1 MLGHRTGW
9 ASGLAYCTAFF
20 GDFGCRDIF
29 HKGKLRLAALINN
42 CFSNGIGRRRIVK
55 SFRNLLCC
63 WGLGIFDFGVYFS
76 RYFIGNSWLAR
87 LVKNCLSDWSTCAAW
102 GGEDTVDSLSCERA
116 PALGELVTYS
126 SSELCLDSDLHS
138 NIRTFHDSS
147 LYCFNGGNAAT
158 DNAAD

>member
-9 ASGLAYCTAFF
+9 ASGLAYCTASF

-55 SFRNLLCC
+55 SFCNLLCC
-63 WGLGIFDFGVYFS
+63 WGLGIFDFGLYFS
-76 RYFIGNSWLAR
+76 GNNWLAR
-87 LVKNCLSDWSTCAAW
+87 CIKNCLGNRGACAAW
-102 GGEDTVDSLSCERA
+102 GGEDTVDSLCCEWA
-116 PALGELVTYS
+116 PAFCQLVANT

-147 LYCFNGGNAAT
+147 LYCFNGGNAT
-158 DNAAD
+158 TNNAAD